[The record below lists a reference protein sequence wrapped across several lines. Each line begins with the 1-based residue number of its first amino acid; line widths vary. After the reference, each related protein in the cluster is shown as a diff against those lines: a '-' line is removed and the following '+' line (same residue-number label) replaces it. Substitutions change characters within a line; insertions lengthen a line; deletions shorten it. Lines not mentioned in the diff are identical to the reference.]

1 MEGLEKL
8 RRKAKNAAD
17 LHAVVGIMKSISSSN
32 IHHYEQA
39 VQSLQEYSRTIEM
52 GLQIMVMHRPVE
64 PLAAR
69 EPERPRL
76 GAVIFGSDQGLC
88 GSFND
93 QIASFAMARLKE
105 IDPEELAVLAVGGR
119 VVSRLLE
126 AGLAIE
132 SQFSFSGSHPGITR
146 IMLEVLIG
154 IEEWRAKRG
163 FDRVLLFYNRPA
175 SGATFAPHM
184 DQLFPLDVKWL
195 EGLAGRKWPSR
206 TLPTFSMDFDRL
218 FAALVR
224 NYLFFSL
231 YRAFVDSLASESAS
245 RLSSMQA
252 AERNIEDYQHR
263 LNVQYHRQRQ
273 EAITSEL
280 LDVVTGYEAL
290 AKREE
295 GRN

>member
-1 MEGLEKL
+1 MEGLERL
-8 RRKAKNAAD
+8 RRKTKNAGD
-17 LHAVVGIMKSISSSN
+17 LHAVVRIMKTISSSN

-52 GLQIMVMHRPVE
+52 GLQIMLMHRPVE
-64 PLAAR
+64 PMASE
-69 EPERPRL
+69 EPEKLRL

-105 IDPEELAVLAVGGR
+105 IGPEELVVLAVGGR
-119 VVSRLLE
+119 VVSRLQE
-126 AGLAIE
+126 AGLPIE

-146 IMLEVLIG
+146 IMLGVLIG
-154 IEEWRAKRG
+154 IEEWRAGRG
-163 FDRVLLFYNRPA
+163 IDRVVLFYNRPT
-175 SGATFAPHM
+175 SGAAFVPHM
-184 DQLFPLDVKWL
+184 DQLFPLDTKWL

-218 FAALVR
+218 FATLVR
-224 NYLFFSL
+224 HYIFFSL
-231 YRAFVDSLASESAS
+231 YRAFVDSLASENAS

-252 AERNIEDYQHR
+252 AEKNIEEYQYQ
-263 LNVQYHRQRQ
+263 LNVQVHRQRQ

-290 AKREE
+290 AKQEE
-295 GRN
+295 GRR